1 VLYDKNIK
9 EPTIYSGVLY
19 NIEKK
24 PEAKWITK
32 FENVMVNFENND
44 YKVFKNIKKINYE
57 NMYLKIQGEL
67 VKNNLYK
74 INDSE
79 TIVKKII
86 KPSLE
91 LYRKH

>member
-1 VLYDKNIK
+1 M
-9 EPTIYSGVLY
+9 GVLY

-24 PEAKWITK
+24 PETKWITK
-32 FENVMVNFENND
+32 FENVMVNLESND

-57 NMYLKIQGEL
+57 NAYLKIQGEL
-67 VKNNLYK
+67 IKNSLFD

-91 LYRKH
+91 LYRKY

>member
-1 VLYDKNIK
+1 
-9 EPTIYSGVLY
+9 
-19 NIEKK
+19 
-24 PEAKWITK
+24 
-32 FENVMVNFENND
+32 MVNLENND